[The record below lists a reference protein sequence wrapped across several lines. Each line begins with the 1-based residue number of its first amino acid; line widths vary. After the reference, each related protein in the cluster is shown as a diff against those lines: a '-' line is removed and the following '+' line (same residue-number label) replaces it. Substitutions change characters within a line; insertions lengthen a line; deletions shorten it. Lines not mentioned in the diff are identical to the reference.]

1 MATIQ
6 ATVVQT
12 GSPTASKTFT
22 LADTDMDKAVV
33 AYQAAAD
40 KVVGSPATRNQVLS
54 YMFDQL
60 IKVQLQAAVRRSET
74 IPPVVPP
81 PIDIT

>member
-6 ATVVQT
+6 ATVTQT
-12 GSPTASKTFT
+12 GNPNASKTFT
-22 LADTDMDKAVV
+22 LADTDMDKAIV
-33 AYQAAAD
+33 AYQAGAD
-40 KVVGSPATRNQVLS
+40 RVVGGTATRNQVLS

-60 IKVQLQAAVRRSET
+60 IKMQLQVAVRRSET